1 MSRVALIFKLA
12 RRAALALPV
21 LVLGPGASALPAAAE
36 ESIVVVG
43 QGGTYQAA
51 QRQAFF
57 EPFTKATG
65 IKIIEQSPA
74 DNGKFQAMVESGNV
88 EWDVV
93 DVGQGFVL
101 RGTKLNLFEPVDYAV
116 NGIVKE
122 DFPAELVTSY
132 SVPSIVWST
141 TLNYNTDQVK
151 PEKSARGWAQFW
163 DVEAFPGERTL
174 PKNPVNLLEIALLAD
189 GVEPAKLYP
198 LDVDRAFRSL
208 DKIKP
213 HIQVWWETA
222 GKAEQLL
229 VDGEVAYSA
238 AGQARIQKARRDGA
252 HVAVNWEQGT
262 QTSQS
267 WVIPLGSKH
276 REAALKFIAFIS
288 TPERQAEL
296 AKLIDYGPSN
306 KKAFQFIA
314 AGTELPTS
322 PELQGKQVLTDP
334 VWWAENYDAVNERF
348 NKWLLQ

>member
-1 MSRVALIFKLA
+1 MSKVAPIFTFT

-21 LVLGPGASALPAAAE
+21 LALGLSAMAGIAAAE

-43 QGGTYQAA
+43 QGGSYQEA
-51 QRQAFF
+51 QRKAFF
-57 EPFTKATG
+57 EPFTKASG
-65 IKIIEQSPA
+65 IRIIEQSPP
-74 DNGKFQAMVESGNV
+74 DYGKFQAMVESGNV

-101 RGTKLNLFEPVDYAV
+101 RGAKRNLLEPIDYAA
-116 NGIVKE
+116 NGIAKD
-122 DFPAELVTSY
+122 DFSADLVTGY

-141 TLNYNTDQVK
+141 TLNYNTDLVK
-151 PEKSARGWAQFW
+151 PESAAKGWAQFW
-163 DVEAFPGERTL
+163 DVKQFPGERTL
-174 PKNPVNLLEIALLAD
+174 PKDPVNLLEIALLAD
-189 GVEPAKLYP
+189 GVEPSKLYP

-213 HIQVWWETA
+213 YIQVWWETA

-252 HVAVNWEQGT
+252 HVAVDWEQGT

-267 WVIPLGSKH
+267 WVIPRGSKH
-276 REAALKFIAFIS
+276 REAALKFIAFVS
-288 TPERQAEL
+288 SPERQAEL
-296 AKLIDYGPSN
+296 AKYIDYGPSN
-306 KKAFQFIA
+306 RKAFEFIP

-322 PELQGKQVLTDP
+322 PNLQNKQVLTDP
-334 VWWAENYDAVNERF
+334 AWWAQNYDAVNERF
-348 NKWLLQ
+348 RKWLLQ

>member
-1 MSRVALIFKLA
+1 MRKTAPIFKLT

-21 LVLGPGASALPAAAE
+21 LALGVGVAASTAAAE

-43 QGGTYQAA
+43 QGGSYQAA
-51 QRQAFF
+51 QRKAFF
-57 EPFTKATG
+57 EPFTKETG

-93 DVGQGFVL
+93 DSGQGFVL
-101 RGTKLNLFEPVDYAV
+101 RGTKLNLFEPIDYTA
-116 NGIVKE
+116 NGISKD
-122 DFPAELVTSY
+122 DFPAELVTGY

-151 PEKSARGWAQFW
+151 PEKSAKSWAQFW
-163 DVEAFPGERTL
+163 DVENFPGERTL

-189 GVEPAKLYP
+189 GVEPSKLYP
-198 LDVDRAFRSL
+198 LDIDRAFRSL
-208 DKIKP
+208 DRIKP

-267 WVIPLGSKH
+267 WVIPRGSKH
-276 REAALKFIAFIS
+276 REAALKFIAFVS
-288 TPERQAEL
+288 APERQAEL
-296 AKLIDYGPSN
+296 SKYIDYGPSN

-334 VWWAENYDAVNERF
+334 AWWAENCDVVNDRF